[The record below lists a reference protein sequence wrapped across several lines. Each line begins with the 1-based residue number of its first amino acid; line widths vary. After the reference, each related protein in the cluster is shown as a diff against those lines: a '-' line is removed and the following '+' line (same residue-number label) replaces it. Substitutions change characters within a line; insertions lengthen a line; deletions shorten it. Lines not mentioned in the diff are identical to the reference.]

1 MKQNN
6 YCMACGKE
14 ISSKKKY
21 CTKHQVQIEE
31 YGDVLDH
38 NQRNEY
44 DLNEIIEYD
53 DYAEIILYDS
63 FYNELDNRVIID
75 IEDVETVR
83 GIIWKKNGKH
93 IVGLANQY
101 NYDLPNL
108 IMDTDSKIEYIN
120 GDFYDNRKA
129 NLDVAKT
136 KKFKHHFANNKKY
149 KNKIII
155 TSLGGSTEDV
165 TGSCIAI
172 EYPLNNGYRD
182 LVLIECGA
190 VQTNRIQDDYLAN
203 KKMIEGIPFNLA
215 SNIFV
220 CHSHQDHIGNIPS
233 GITRGFSGNIITT
246 YENEQIM
253 KPMLLDGAFI
263 HNRNVMTMNNKGK
276 KYEALYDESDVY
288 TSLDRIKRYPID
300 EIHTI
305 NSNLS
310 FRFVSNNHCVGSV
323 QLELFIKKPS
333 GKVVKLFYS
342 SDLGS
347 VYNQKYRPY
356 SDDRTNVS
364 KANVAIFESTY
375 GENNRSFT
383 KKEAEQEAKALK
395 DKISEV
401 TKRGNRVLI
410 PSFAYD
416 RSQSIMTFL
425 YENFKDDK
433 DFKDV
438 KVIVDSRLLNEINN
452 VYRNILQGDKLDKW
466 NEVMGWK
473 NFVFVSEYKKTEI
486 LAKDKNVPCVIISS
500 SGMLTAGHV
509 LTYAKSIL
517 PCKRDCVCFVG
528 YNSPMTIGGKIQQ
541 GAKSVTI
548 DNQSVPIRCEINIF
562 RTFTG
567 HAQQQELIS
576 YMKSMHCDKILLHHG
591 SENAKD
597 NLKFKAEEE
606 FLFSDI
612 TKKVTIIDKKNNQF
626 II

>member
-1 MKQNN
+1 
-6 YCMACGKE
+6 
-14 ISSKKKY
+14 
-21 CTKHQVQIEE
+21 
-31 YGDVLDH
+31 
-38 NQRNEY
+38 
-44 DLNEIIEYD
+44 
-53 DYAEIILYDS
+53 
-63 FYNELDNRVIID
+63 
-75 IEDVETVR
+75 
-83 GIIWKKNGKH
+83 
-93 IVGLANQY
+93 
-101 NYDLPNL
+101 
-108 IMDTDSKIEYIN
+108 
-120 GDFYDNRKA
+120 
-129 NLDVAKT
+129 
-136 KKFKHHFANNKKY
+136 
-149 KNKIII
+149 
-155 TSLGGSTEDV
+155 
-165 TGSCIAI
+165 
-172 EYPLNNGYRD
+172 
-182 LVLIECGA
+182 
-190 VQTNRIQDDYLAN
+190 
-203 KKMIEGIPFNLA
+203 
-215 SNIFV
+215 
-220 CHSHQDHIGNIPS
+220 
-233 GITRGFSGNIITT
+233 
-246 YENEQIM
+246 
-253 KPMLLDGAFI
+253 
-263 HNRNVMTMNNKGK
+263 
-276 KYEALYDESDVY
+276 
-288 TSLDRIKRYPID
+288 
-300 EIHTI
+300 
-305 NSNLS
+305 
-310 FRFVSNNHCVGSV
+310 
-323 QLELFIKKPS
+323 
-333 GKVVKLFYS
+333 
-342 SDLGS
+342 
-347 VYNQKYRPY
+347 
-356 SDDRTNVS
+356 
-364 KANVAIFESTY
+364 VAIFEATY

-517 PCKRDCVCFVG
+517 PCKKDCVCFVG